1 MMANAAKRGFRHE
14 IWAVLTLGV
23 PLIASNLAQMVINL
37 TDTIILGWYDVQA
50 LAAVTLAHAL
60 YSLLYLFG
68 AGFAWAVMPLVAEA
82 AVQGN
87 DTRVRRVTRMG
98 IWLSLG
104 FATLAAI
111 PMLLSE
117 ALLLSIGQDPS
128 ISALAQDYLQVI
140 FIALFAALLI
150 ACMRSFLAAL
160 GHTAVVFWAT
170 VFVAILNGVLVYL
183 LVFGHFGFPELGILG
198 AAVGTTIA
206 QITGL
211 AILCIYAV
219 RKLPEY
225 HLFQRFWRP
234 DPQAM
239 VEVTRVGLPIGLTSL
254 AEGGLFSATA
264 ILMGWIGTAEL
275 AAHGIALQIAALVF
289 MLYMGLSQAATIL
302 AGRAYGQRD
311 PQALRRVALASGSV
325 AACILVAG
333 VAIFV
338 IFRMPLVSVF
348 LDQSDANYAHV
359 LQIGMALLLMA
370 ALFQALDAAQVMALG
385 LLRAV
390 QDTTV
395 PMLMAVVSY
404 WGVGFPLSLAIGIW
418 WGGGA
423 VGVWVGLVAG
433 LGVASVLMIYRFWRG
448 LVTHRYIAHV

>member
-198 AAVGTTIA
+198 AAGGA
-206 QITGL
+206 
-211 AILCIYAV
+211 
-219 RKLPEY
+219 
-225 HLFQRFWRP
+225 FWAR
-234 DPQAM
+234 
-239 VEVTRVGLPIGLTSL
+239 R
-254 AEGGLFSATA
+254 SARR
-264 ILMGWIGTAEL
+264 LRR
-275 AAHGIALQIAALVF
+275 
-289 MLYMGLSQAATIL
+289 S
-302 AGRAYGQRD
+302 
-311 PQALRRVALASGSV
+311 PALRSCASMRCASCPNIICSNAFGGPIRRRWSRSRVSACPSV
-325 AACILVAG
+325 
-333 VAIFV
+333 
-338 IFRMPLVSVF
+338 
-348 LDQSDANYAHV
+348 
-359 LQIGMALLLMA
+359 
-370 ALFQALDAAQVMALG
+370 
-385 LLRAV
+385 
-390 QDTTV
+390 
-395 PMLMAVVSY
+395 
-404 WGVGFPLSLAIGIW
+404 
-418 WGGGA
+418 
-423 VGVWVGLVAG
+423 
-433 LGVASVLMIYRFWRG
+433 
-448 LVTHRYIAHV
+448 